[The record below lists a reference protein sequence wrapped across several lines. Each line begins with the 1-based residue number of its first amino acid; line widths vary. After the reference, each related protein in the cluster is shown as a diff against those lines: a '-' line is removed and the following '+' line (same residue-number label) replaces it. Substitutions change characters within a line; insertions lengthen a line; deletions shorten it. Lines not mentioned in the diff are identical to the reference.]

1 MKMWIR
7 IFVDYLRFEKN
18 LSERTIEAYQ
28 ADLEAFKQFCENLNS
43 DISWKTVDSD
53 IIRDWEVNMM
63 NNGNSA
69 SSVNRRLSAL
79 RSFYRFLLRRKMVK
93 VDPAHNLRGPKKEK
107 SLPYYIR
114 ESEMNRLLDRDS
126 YFSDDFEGQRDR
138 MIMLMFYSTGVRLS
152 ELVGLNVA
160 DVDLDQMQVK
170 VTGKRNKQ
178 RIIPYGDE
186 MGDAIRSY
194 LDWRTSF
201 LESKGKLEE
210 ERAVFVDAR
219 KGNRIL
225 PGKVQVLVKKYLSL
239 VTTQRKRSP
248 HVLRHSFATSMLN
261 HHADLQS
268 VKELLG
274 HESLSTTEIY
284 THTSFEELK
293 EMYKQAHPRAK

>member
-1 MKMWIR
+1 MWIK
-7 IFVDYLRFEKN
+7 IFVDYLRFERN
-18 LSERTIEAYQ
+18 LSEKTIEAYQ
-28 ADLEAFKQFCENLNS
+28 ADLEAFEQFYKDLNS
-43 DISWKTVDSD
+43 ELSWKTVDSD
-53 IIRDWEVNMM
+53 VIRDWEVSMM
-63 NNGNSA
+63 NSGNSA

-79 RSFYRFLLRRKMVK
+79 RSFYRFLLRRKMVV

-114 ESEMNRLLDRDS
+114 ESEMDQLLDREN
-126 YFSDDFEGQRDR
+126 YFSDDFEGRRDR
-138 MIMLMFYSTGVRLS
+138 MIMLMFYSTGIRLS
-152 ELVGLNVA
+152 ELTGLNLA

-186 MGDAIRSY
+186 MGDALRGY
-194 LDWRTSF
+194 LELRTLF
-201 LESKGKLEE
+201 LISKSRTDE
-210 ERAVFVDAR
+210 AAIFVDVR
-219 KGNRIL
+219 SGNRIL
-225 PGKVQVLVKKYLSL
+225 PGKVQVLVKRYLSL

>member
-1 MKMWIR
+1 
-7 IFVDYLRFEKN
+7 
-18 LSERTIEAYQ
+18 
-28 ADLEAFKQFCENLNS
+28 
-43 DISWKTVDSD
+43 
-53 IIRDWEVNMM
+53 MM
-63 NNGNSA
+63 NNGNTA

-79 RSFYRFLLRRKMVK
+79 RSFYRFLLRRKMVT

-114 ESEMNRLLDRDS
+114 ESEMNRLLDEER
-126 YFSDDFEGQRDR
+126 YFSDDFEGRRDK

-152 ELVGLNVA
+152 ELVGLNLA
-160 DVDLDQMQVK
+160 DVDLDQMQIK

-186 MGDAIRSY
+186 MGDAIREY
-194 LDWRTSF
+194 LGLRASF
-201 LESKGKLEE
+201 LELKGKAEE
-210 ERAVFVDAR
+210 EKAFFVDAR
-219 KGNRIL
+219 NGNRIL
-225 PGKVQVLVKKYLSL
+225 PGKVQVLVKRYLSL

-293 EMYKQAHPRAK
+293 EMYKHAHPRAK

>member
-1 MKMWIR
+1 MWIKV
-7 IFVDYLRFEKN
+7 FVDYLRFERN
-18 LSERTIEAYQ
+18 QSEKTIEAYQ
-28 ADLEAFKQFCENLNS
+28 ADLEAFKQFYKNLNS
-43 DISWKTVDSD
+43 ELSWKTIDSD
-53 IIRDWEVNMM
+53 IVRDWEVSMM
-63 NNGNSA
+63 DNGNSA

-79 RSFYRFLLRRKMVK
+79 RSFYRFLLRRKMVTA
-93 VDPAHNLRGPKKEK
+93 DPAHNLQGPKKEK

-114 ESEMNRLLDRDS
+114 ESEMNKLLDGEG
-126 YFSDDFEGQRDR
+126 YFSEDFEGRRDK
-138 MIMLMFYSTGVRLS
+138 MILLMFYSTGIRLS
-152 ELVGLNVA
+152 ELTGLNLA
-160 DVDLDQMQVK
+160 DVDLDQMQIK

-186 MGDAIRSY
+186 MGDAIRGY
-194 LDWRTSF
+194 LGMRAAF
-201 LESKGKLEE
+201 LVEKGRGEE
-210 ERAVFVDAR
+210 MAFFVDTKSAS
-219 KGNRIL
+219 RISSA
-225 PGKVQVLVKKYLSL
+225 KVQALVKRYLSL

>member
-1 MKMWIR
+1 MWIKV
-7 IFVDYLRFEKN
+7 FVDYLRFERN
-18 LSERTIEAYQ
+18 LSEKTIDAYQ
-28 ADLEAFKQFCENLNS
+28 ADLEAFKQFYKNLNS
-43 DISWKTVDSD
+43 ELSWKTIDAD
-53 IIRDWEVNMM
+53 IVRDWEVSMM
-63 NNGNSA
+63 DNGNSA

-79 RSFYRFLLRRKMVK
+79 RSFYRFLLRRKMVNA
-93 VDPAHNLRGPKKEK
+93 DPVHNLQGPKKEK

-114 ESEMNRLLDRDS
+114 ESEMNRLLDGEG
-126 YFSDDFEGQRDR
+126 YFTDDFEGRRDR

-152 ELVGLNVA
+152 ELVGLDLA
-160 DVDLDQMQVK
+160 QVDLDQMQIK

-186 MGDAIRSY
+186 MGDAIRDY
-194 LDWRTSF
+194 LSARSLF
-201 LESKGKLEE
+201 LAEKG
-210 ERAVFVDAR
+210 RADEDAFFVDTR
-219 KGNRIL
+219 SGSRIS
-225 PGKVQVLVKKYLSL
+225 PAKVQVLVKRYLSL

>member
-1 MKMWIR
+1 MWIKV
-7 IFVDYLRFEKN
+7 FVDYLRFERN
-18 LSERTIEAYQ
+18 LSEKTIEAYQ
-28 ADLEAFKQFCENLNS
+28 ADLEAFKQFYKNLNS
-43 DISWKTVDSD
+43 ELSWKTVDSD
-53 IIRDWEVNMM
+53 IVRDWEVSMM
-63 NNGNSA
+63 DNGNSA

-79 RSFYRFLLRRKMVK
+79 RSFYRFLLRRKMVT
-93 VDPAHNLRGPKKEK
+93 VDPVHNLQGPKKEK
-107 SLPYYIR
+107 ALPYYIR
-114 ESEMNRLLDRDS
+114 ESEMNKLLDGEG
-126 YFSDDFEGQRDR
+126 YFTEDFEGQRDK
-138 MIMLMFYSTGVRLS
+138 MILLMFYSTGIRLS
-152 ELVGLNVA
+152 ELTGLNLA

-194 LDWRTSF
+194 LDVRSSF
-201 LESKGKLEE
+201 LASMGKAGEE
-210 ERAVFVDAR
+210 LSFFLDAR
-219 KGNRIL
+219 IGNRIL
-225 PGKVQVLVKKYLSL
+225 PSKVQALVKKYLSL

-293 EMYKQAHPRAK
+293 EMYNQAHPRAK

>member
-1 MKMWIR
+1 MWIKV
-7 IFVDYLRFEKN
+7 FVDYLRFERN
-18 LSERTIEAYQ
+18 LSEKTIEAYQ
-28 ADLEAFKQFCENLNS
+28 ADLEAFKQFYKNLNS
-43 DISWKTVDSD
+43 ELSWKTVDSD
-53 IIRDWEVNMM
+53 IVRDWEVSMM
-63 NNGNSA
+63 DNGNSA

-79 RSFYRFLLRRKMVK
+79 RSFYRFLLRRKMVT
-93 VDPAHNLRGPKKEK
+93 VDPVHNLQGPKKEK

-114 ESEMNRLLDRDS
+114 ESEMNELLDGEG

-138 MIMLMFYSTGVRLS
+138 MIMLMFYSTGIRLS
-152 ELVGLNVA
+152 ELTGLNLA

-186 MGDAIRSY
+186 MGDAIRDY
-194 LDWRTSF
+194 LGLRALF
-201 LESKGKLEE
+201 LEEKGKEE
-210 ERAVFVDAR
+210 KSFFVDV
-219 KGNRIL
+219 KNGNRIL
-225 PGKVQVLVKKYLSL
+225 PAKVQALVKRYLSL

>member
-1 MKMWIR
+1 MWIQT
-7 IFVDYLRFEKN
+7 FVDYLRFERN
-18 LSERTIEAYQ
+18 LSEKTIEAYR
-28 ADLEAFKQFCENLNS
+28 ADLEAFKQFYESLNNE
-43 DISWKTVDSD
+43 ISWKNVDSD
-53 IIRDWEVNMM
+53 IIRDWEMSMM

-79 RSFYRFLLRRKMVK
+79 RSFYRFLLRRKMVT

-114 ESEMNRLLDRDS
+114 ESEMNHLLDEER
-126 YFSDDFEGQRDR
+126 YFSDDFEGRRDK

-152 ELVGLNVA
+152 ELVGLNLA
-160 DVDLDQMQVK
+160 DVDLDQMQIK

-186 MGDAIRSY
+186 MGDAIRAY
-194 LDWRTSF
+194 LGLRASF
-201 LESKGKLEE
+201 LEKRGKDGEKAFYIDS
-210 ERAVFVDAR
+210 RS
-219 KGNRIL
+219 GNRIL

-293 EMYKQAHPRAK
+293 EMYKHAHPRAK

>member
-1 MKMWIR
+1 MWIKV
-7 IFVDYLRFEKN
+7 FVDYLRFERN
-18 LSERTIEAYQ
+18 LSEKTIEAYQ
-28 ADLEAFKQFCENLNS
+28 ADLEAFKQFYKNLNS
-43 DISWKTVDSD
+43 ELSWKTIDSD
-53 IIRDWEVNMM
+53 IVRDWEVSMM
-63 NNGNSA
+63 DNGNSA

-79 RSFYRFLLRRKMVK
+79 RSFYRFLLRRKMVTA
-93 VDPAHNLRGPKKEK
+93 DPAHNLQGPKKEK

-114 ESEMNRLLDRDS
+114 ESEMNKLLDGEG
-126 YFSDDFEGQRDR
+126 YFSEDFEGRRDK
-138 MIMLMFYSTGVRLS
+138 MILLMFYSTGIRLS
-152 ELVGLNVA
+152 ELTGLNLA
-160 DVDLDQMQVK
+160 DVDLDQMQIK

-186 MGDAIRSY
+186 MGDAIRGY
-194 LDWRTSF
+194 LGMRAAF
-201 LESKGKLEE
+201 LVEKGRSEE
-210 ERAVFVDAR
+210 MAFFVDTKSAS
-219 KGNRIL
+219 RISSA
-225 PGKVQVLVKKYLSL
+225 KVQVLVKRYLSL

>member
-1 MKMWIR
+1 MWIKV
-7 IFVDYLRFEKN
+7 FVDYLRFERN
-18 LSERTIEAYQ
+18 LSEKTIEAYQ
-28 ADLEAFKQFCENLNS
+28 ADLEAFKQFYKNLNS
-43 DISWKTVDSD
+43 ELSWKTIDSD
-53 IIRDWEVNMM
+53 IVRDWEVSMM
-63 NNGNSA
+63 DNGNSA

-79 RSFYRFLLRRKMVK
+79 RSFYRFLLRRKMVTA
-93 VDPAHNLRGPKKEK
+93 DPAHNLQGPKKEK

-114 ESEMNRLLDRDS
+114 ESEMNKLLDGEG
-126 YFSDDFEGQRDR
+126 YFSEDFEGRRDK
-138 MIMLMFYSTGVRLS
+138 MILLMFYSTGIRLS
-152 ELVGLNVA
+152 ELTGLNLA
-160 DVDLDQMQVK
+160 DVDLGQMQIK

-186 MGDAIRSY
+186 MGDAIRGY
-194 LDWRTSF
+194 LGMRAAF
-201 LESKGKLEE
+201 LVEKGRGEE
-210 ERAVFVDAR
+210 MAFFVDTKSAS
-219 KGNRIL
+219 RISSA
-225 PGKVQVLVKKYLSL
+225 KVQVLVKRYLSL

>member
-1 MKMWIR
+1 MWIKV
-7 IFVDYLRFEKN
+7 FVDYLRFERN
-18 LSERTIEAYQ
+18 LSEKTIEAYQ
-28 ADLEAFKQFCENLNS
+28 ADLEAFKQFYKNLNS
-43 DISWKTVDSD
+43 ELSWKTIDSD
-53 IIRDWEVNMM
+53 IVRDWEVSMM
-63 NNGNSA
+63 DNGNSA

-79 RSFYRFLLRRKMVK
+79 RSFYRFLLRRKMVTA
-93 VDPAHNLRGPKKEK
+93 DPAHNLQGPKKEK

-114 ESEMNRLLDRDS
+114 ESEMNKLLDGEG
-126 YFSDDFEGQRDR
+126 YFSEDFEGRRDK
-138 MIMLMFYSTGVRLS
+138 MILLMFYSTGIRLS
-152 ELVGLNVA
+152 ELTGLNLA
-160 DVDLDQMQVK
+160 DVDLDQMQIK

-186 MGDAIRSY
+186 MGDAIRDY
-194 LDWRTSF
+194 LGMRAAF
-201 LESKGKLEE
+201 LVEKGRGEE
-210 ERAVFVDAR
+210 MAFFVDT
-219 KGNRIL
+219 KSVSRISSA
-225 PGKVQVLVKKYLSL
+225 KVQVLVKRYLSL

>member
-1 MKMWIR
+1 MWIKV
-7 IFVDYLRFEKN
+7 FVDYLRFERN
-18 LSERTIEAYQ
+18 LSEKTIEAYQ
-28 ADLEAFKQFCENLNS
+28 ADLEAFKQFYKNLNS
-43 DISWKTVDSD
+43 EISWKTVDSD

-79 RSFYRFLLRRKMVK
+79 RSFYRFLLRRKMVT
-93 VDPAHNLRGPKKEK
+93 VDPAHNLCGPKKEK

-114 ESEMNRLLDRDS
+114 ESEMNRLLDGEG

-138 MIMLMFYSTGVRLS
+138 MIMLTFYSTGVRLS
-152 ELVGLNVA
+152 ELVGLNLA
-160 DVDLDQMQVK
+160 DVDLDQMQIK

-194 LDWRTSF
+194 LDLRTTF
-201 LESKGKLEE
+201 LESKGRQGEE
-210 ERAVFVDAR
+210 SAFFVDTR

-225 PGKVQVLVKKYLSL
+225 PGKVQALVKRYLSL

-261 HHADLQS
+261 HHADLLS

-284 THTSFEELK
+284 TYTSFEELK

>member
-1 MKMWIR
+1 MWIQT
-7 IFVDYLRFEKN
+7 FVDYLRFERN
-18 LSERTIEAYQ
+18 LSEKTIEAYQ
-28 ADLEAFKQFCENLNS
+28 ADLEAFKQFYENLNS
-43 DISWKTVDSD
+43 ELSWKTIDSD
-53 IIRDWEVNMM
+53 VIRDWEVSMM

-79 RSFYRFLLRRKMVK
+79 RSFYRFLLRRKMVTI
-93 VDPAHNLRGPKKEK
+93 DPAHNLRGPKKEK

-114 ESEMNRLLDRDS
+114 ESEMNKLLDS
-126 YFSDDFEGQRDR
+126 EEYFSEDFEGQRDR
-138 MIMLMFYSTGVRLS
+138 MIMLMFYSTGIRLS
-152 ELVGLNVA
+152 ELTGLNLA
-160 DVDLDQMQVK
+160 DVDLDQMQIK

-186 MGDAIRSY
+186 LGDAIRDY
-194 LDWRTSF
+194 LALRTSF
-201 LESKGKLEE
+201 LAEKGVRGEG
-210 ERAVFVDAR
+210 AFFVDTKSGAR
-219 KGNRIL
+219 IS
-225 PGKVQVLVKKYLSL
+225 PAKVQVLVKRYLSL

>member
-1 MKMWIR
+1 MWIKV
-7 IFVDYLRFEKN
+7 FVDYLRFERN
-18 LSERTIEAYQ
+18 LSEKTIEAYQ
-28 ADLEAFKQFCENLNS
+28 ADLEAFKQFYKNLNS
-43 DISWKTVDSD
+43 ELSWKTIDSD
-53 IIRDWEVNMM
+53 IVRDWEVSMM
-63 NNGNSA
+63 DNGNSA

-79 RSFYRFLLRRKMVK
+79 RSFYRFLLRRKMVTA
-93 VDPAHNLRGPKKEK
+93 DPAHNLQGPKKEK

-114 ESEMNRLLDRDS
+114 ESEMNKLLDGEG
-126 YFSDDFEGQRDR
+126 YFSEDFEGRRDK
-138 MIMLMFYSTGVRLS
+138 MILLMFYSTGIRLS
-152 ELVGLNVA
+152 ELTGLNLA
-160 DVDLDQMQVK
+160 DVDLDEMQIK

-186 MGDAIRSY
+186 MGDAIRDY
-194 LDWRTSF
+194 LGMRAAF
-201 LESKGKLEE
+201 LVEKGRGEE
-210 ERAVFVDAR
+210 MAFFVDT
-219 KGNRIL
+219 KSVSRISSA
-225 PGKVQVLVKKYLSL
+225 KVQVLVKRYLSL